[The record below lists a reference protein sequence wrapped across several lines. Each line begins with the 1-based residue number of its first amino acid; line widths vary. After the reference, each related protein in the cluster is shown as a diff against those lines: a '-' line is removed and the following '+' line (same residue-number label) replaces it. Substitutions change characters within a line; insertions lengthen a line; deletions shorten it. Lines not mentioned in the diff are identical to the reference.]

1 MMAAILIICGSIV
14 LLTACS
20 ENDDPVSGNE
30 SGDGSV
36 DATGQVVMMYY
47 GIGGANLDAGTE
59 AGLGT
64 FAIQQMS
71 GTGVRSFVQFKYS
84 VHHLALPRAK
94 REITFFIPPLQ
105 IRLKIVTFASA
116 SK

>member
-1 MMAAILIICGSIV
+1 MSKDLMIIDVYTTS
-14 LLTACS
+14 S
-20 ENDDPVSGNE
+20 N
-30 SGDGSV
+30 
-36 DATGQVVMMYY
+36 
-47 GIGGANLDAGTE
+47 
-59 AGLGT
+59 
-64 FAIQQMS
+64 
-71 GTGVRSFVQFKYS
+71 YS